1 MVGSQ
6 AIIACKR
13 TDGTMTVHSSPI
25 KSYGIHLEKGN
36 LSFPLYDVSAAY
48 ENNQVIIFATIVL
61 PNNVSV
67 VHHVWQQRP
76 MFGNNPGMHSLSGPN
91 VQSFGTLDREA
102 YQVPALLAVEPQ
114 IHHPWTI
121 LLLGGIILL
130 VLERIDM
137 FQMHLYNSGNW
148 KLGRKEGKGLGY
160 SSPFNKDRTTTANA
174 ASFIYLGM
182 KKLFA

>member
-130 VLERIDM
+130 VRE
-137 FQMHLYNSGNW
+137 
-148 KLGRKEGKGLGY
+148 
-160 SSPFNKDRTTTANA
+160 
-174 ASFIYLGM
+174 
-182 KKLFA
+182 